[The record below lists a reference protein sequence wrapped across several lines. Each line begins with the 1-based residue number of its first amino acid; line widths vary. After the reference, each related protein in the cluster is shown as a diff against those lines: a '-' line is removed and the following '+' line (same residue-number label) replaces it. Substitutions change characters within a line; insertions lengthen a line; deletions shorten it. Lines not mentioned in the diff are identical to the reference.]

1 MEFGGDHV
9 HAAGRLSSLL
19 AQETDADAA
28 NDFGREVR
36 LLLPRMGGPLG
47 HGQRF
52 GNYALTRLILQ
63 RKYIFCLAK
72 PRQMFQT
79 ILTL

>member
-28 NDFGREVR
+28 NDFGWEVR

-47 HGQRF
+47 HGQRL
-52 GNYALTRLILQ
+52 GDYLLAWVILKQ
-63 RKYIFCLAK
+63 RRDLEQNHVKFFK
-72 PRQMFQT
+72 
-79 ILTL
+79 

>member
-28 NDFGREVR
+28 NDSGREVR
-36 LLLPRMGGPLG
+36 PLLPRMGGPLG

-52 GNYALTRLILQ
+52 GD
-63 RKYIFCLAK
+63 
-72 PRQMFQT
+72 
-79 ILTL
+79 

>member
-9 HAAGRLSSLL
+9 HAAGRLSTLL

-28 NDFGREVR
+28 NDSGREVR

-52 GNYALTRLILQ
+52 GDKT
-63 RKYIFCLAK
+63 F
-72 PRQMFQT
+72 
-79 ILTL
+79 